1 MSVRVSAFP
10 FPFPVSQS
18 VVSLS
23 DSDLSKRS
31 DVKGRKGM
39 RRSALCSAKGG
50 EGRAGRRERERER
63 AGAGRSVRAREE
75 GDVTS

>member
-31 DVKGRKGM
+31 DVKGRKGG
-39 RRSALCSAKGG
+39 RSALCSAKGG

>member
-31 DVKGRKGM
+31 DVKGRKGGRTGGVHCAV
-39 RRSALCSAKGG
+39 RRDERGGLGGVNVNGSELALGG
-50 EGRAGRRERERER
+50 VCVRGRR
-63 AGAGRSVRAREE
+63 A
-75 GDVTS
+75 T